1 MISRPDSHPERAPRD
16 EGSSLLIVISLLF
29 SGLFSTGIHADPGD
43 DLIIIDK
50 VVNLREQPSTD
61 AKVLLK
67 LGQDRRLVEIQRQG
81 EWVEVY
87 TDRDDIGSGWVHAT
101 LIAPLPDQ
109 DTPLI
114 NHTRSYD
121 RFIEKFKQISAN
133 WQQQHGG
140 PPFTRVDEYINFRIK
155 LIATEAW
162 LQTPQTERDEM
173 LKNLFD
179 LWSQSAGDEQS
190 IEIVILLPDGTPTM
204 SMFR

>member
-1 MISRPDSHPERAPRD
+1 MNTAPMKIFPWLFAFA
-16 EGSSLLIVISLLF
+16 SISL
-29 SGLFSTGIHADPGD
+29 AAAPGD

-67 LGQDRRLVEIQRQG
+67 LGQDRRLVEIHREG

-87 TDRDDIGSGWVHAT
+87 TDRDDIGSGWVHTT
-101 LIAPLPDQ
+101 LVAPLPNQ

-114 NHTRSYD
+114 NHSRAYD
-121 RFIEKFKQISAN
+121 RFIEKFNTISAD
-133 WQQQHGG
+133 WQQKHGN
-140 PPFTRVDEYINFRIK
+140 PPFSRMDEFINQRIK
-155 LIATEAW
+155 LVASETW
-162 LQTPQTERDEM
+162 LQTPQAERDEM

-179 LWSQSAGDEQS
+179 LWSQSVGNEQS

>member
-1 MISRPDSHPERAPRD
+1 MNTAPMK
-16 EGSSLLIVISLLF
+16 IFPWLF
-29 SGLFSTGIHADPGD
+29 AFVSFSIAAAPGD

-67 LGQDRRLVEIQRQG
+67 LGQDRRLVEIRREG

-101 LIAPLPDQ
+101 LVAPLPNQ

-114 NHTRSYD
+114 NHTRAYD
-121 RFIEKFKQISAN
+121 RFVEKYNTINAD
-133 WQQQHGG
+133 WQQQHGT
-140 PPFTRVDEYINFRIK
+140 PPFNRIDEFINQRIK
-155 LIATEAW
+155 LVASEAW
-162 LQTPQTERDEM
+162 LQTPQAERDEM

-179 LWSQSAGDEQS
+179 LWSQSVGNGQS
-190 IEIVILLPDGTPTM
+190 IEIVVLLPDGTPTM